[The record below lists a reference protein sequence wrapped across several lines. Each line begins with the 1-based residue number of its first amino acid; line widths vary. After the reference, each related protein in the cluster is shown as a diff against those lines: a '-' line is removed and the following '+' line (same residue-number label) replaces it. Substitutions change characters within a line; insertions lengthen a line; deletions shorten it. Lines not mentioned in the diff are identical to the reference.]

1 MVLDAM
7 EDTLGREEDDDIP
20 LLDRHLARRDFEAPT
35 RVMSKE
41 EILQQR
47 QEMLQEE
54 KEMKKQVTG
63 QLDMYNF
70 KLAEIA
76 HELDKVNINEP
87 LNLEEQAIKLVGKT
101 I

>member
-20 LLDRHLARRDFEAPT
+20 LLDRHLAKRDFEVPT

-54 KEMKKQVTG
+54 KEMNE
-63 QLDMYNF
+63 LMDEEEDMDD
-70 KLAEIA
+70 ET
-76 HELDKVNINEP
+76 P
-87 LNLEEQAIKLVGKT
+87 EQEYDYSTAFFQ
-101 I
+101 

>member
-47 QEMLQEE
+47 QEMLRVVCEMNELMDEEEDMDDETPEQEYDYSTAFF
-54 KEMKKQVTG
+54 Q
-63 QLDMYNF
+63 
-70 KLAEIA
+70 
-76 HELDKVNINEP
+76 
-87 LNLEEQAIKLVGKT
+87 
-101 I
+101 

>member
-7 EDTLGREEDDDIP
+7 EDTLGREDDDDIP
-20 LLDRHLARRDFEAPT
+20 LLDRHLAKRDFEAPT

-54 KEMKKQVTG
+54 KEMNE
-63 QLDMYNF
+63 LMDEEEDMD
-70 KLAEIA
+70 AET
-76 HELDKVNINEP
+76 P
-87 LNLEEQAIKLVGKT
+87 EQEYDYSTAFFQ
-101 I
+101 